1 MKEITTIGV
10 DIAKNF
16 IQIHG
21 ASHSGKAV
29 LKKRLPRE
37 KFLPFMANLGMEA
50 CGGAH
55 YWAQQLTELGF
66 TVKLMSP
73 RKVKKFVENN
83 KNDAKDAEACAEAV
97 GRGNMLFVPTKSK
110 TQMEIQAMHRV
121 RSHYM
126 KERTSLMNMVRGLLL
141 EVGIAIPKGKAAL
154 TNQLRVLMDDANS
167 LLSPDMK
174 CVIQHIYQDMKRLDT
189 EIERY
194 QSVLE
199 QLSKEDAYCKR
210 IETLPGVGALTATA
224 IIAKIG
230 NGSDFKNG
238 RELSAYLGLVPKQHS
253 SGEKQVL
260 GRISKHGDRYI
271 RQLLIHGGRSALKAA
286 LRKNKATDIFVKQDN
301 HSEWMRKLQER
312 VGMNKA
318 SVAIANKNARMILAL
333 LKNETVFEAK
343 LAH

>member
-1 MKEITTIGV
+1 
-10 DIAKNF
+10 
-16 IQIHG
+16 
-21 ASHSGKAV
+21 
-29 LKKRLPRE
+29 
-37 KFLPFMANLGMEA
+37 
-50 CGGAH
+50 
-55 YWAQQLTELGF
+55 
-66 TVKLMSP
+66 
-73 RKVKKFVENN
+73 
-83 KNDAKDAEACAEAV
+83 
-97 GRGNMLFVPTKSK
+97 
-110 TQMEIQAMHRV
+110 
-121 RSHYM
+121 M